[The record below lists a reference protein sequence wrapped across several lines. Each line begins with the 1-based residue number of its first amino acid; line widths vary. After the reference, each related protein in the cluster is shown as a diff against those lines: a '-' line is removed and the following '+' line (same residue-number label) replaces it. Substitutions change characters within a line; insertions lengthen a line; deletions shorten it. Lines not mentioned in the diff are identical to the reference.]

1 MNLYEKRK
9 LETVDEI
16 LEFDEE
22 IKKKTREMIDS
33 NQIF

>member
-9 LETVDEI
+9 LETIDEI

-22 IKKKTREMIDS
+22 IKKKTIEMINL